1 MLAAGKVMIYRFEVS
16 QMSRNSK
23 ITIMM
28 HLASWL
34 LLLVPANLS
43 GQTAGADDVIRIDT
57 DLLPFEVSVTDST
70 GRTVKGLTAADFRI
84 LEDGVE
90 RPIAFF
96 NVERKGEARRPIAV
110 VFVLDVS
117 GSMSGDELKRLGLAV
132 RQFVE
137 KLADRRSVFAIM
149 TFGTKVR
156 TRQTFTNERKK
167 LDAAIDKLFEDHDEG
182 RTSHAYDAADDAIR
196 MLVKKAPR
204 TRDQQLLKRAIVL
217 VTDGYPVGD
226 TVKPATVIE
235 RANAAD
241 VSIYSVQ
248 LPSYPTIRT
257 SVEPTPLPTLL
268 DITGIVEKTGGKN
281 VYATDKDFSPLFKA
295 LAEEVTS
302 NYVIAFY
309 PAEEKRQDGQFH
321 TVRVLGPAGPVLRQS
336 RPGYTAAPPR
346 SNKK

>member
-1 MLAAGKVMIYRFEVS
+1 MKH
-16 QMSRNSK
+16 NSK
-23 ITIMM
+23 IIGVMR
-28 HLASWL
+28 LACWL
-34 LLLVPANLS
+34 LLLVPSSLS
-43 GQTAGADDVIRIDT
+43 AQTVGADDVIRIDT
-57 DLLPFEVSVTDST
+57 NLLPFEVSVTDAG
-70 GRTVKGLTAADFRI
+70 GRTVKGLSAADFRI
-84 LEDGVE
+84 LEDAVE
-90 RPIAFF
+90 RPVAFF
-96 NVERKGEARRPIAV
+96 NVEQKGGALRPIAV

-117 GSMSGDELKRLGLAV
+117 GSMSGDELKRLGVAV
-132 RQFVE
+132 RLFVE
-137 KLADRRSVFAIM
+137 KLSDRRSVFAIM

-156 TRQTFTNERKK
+156 TRQSFTNERKK

-268 DITGIVEKTGGKN
+268 DVSGVVEKTGGKN
-281 VYATDKDFSPLFKA
+281 VYATDQDFSPLFKA

-302 NYVIAFY
+302 NYVLAFY
-309 PAEEKRQDGQFH
+309 PAEDKRQDGKFH
-321 TVRVLGPAGPVLRQS
+321 NVRILGPSGLVLRQS
-336 RPGYTAAPPR
+336 RPGYTADPPR